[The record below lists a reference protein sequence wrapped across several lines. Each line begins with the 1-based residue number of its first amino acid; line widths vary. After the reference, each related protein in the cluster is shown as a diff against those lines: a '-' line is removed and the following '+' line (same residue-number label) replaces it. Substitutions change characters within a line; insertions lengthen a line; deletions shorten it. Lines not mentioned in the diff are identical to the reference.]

1 MGAVN
6 ALSRRAFL
14 SLAGATMTSLTA
26 GCAGMGGGV
35 SVKSGSGPI
44 AFWSNH
50 PGQST
55 AVERELIARFQG
67 QFPGL
72 SVKLI
77 DAGKDY
83 DEVAQKFNAAL
94 IGTDVPDVV
103 VLDDIWW
110 SHFALSG
117 VIAHWMT
124 CSAKSGWT
132 QGITWIRCW
141 PTTNSRVGTTRCPT
155 RARLPLF
162 YYNKPL
168 WEAAGLPTADRLPGG
183 SSTNGAR
190 SCSASSATE
199 DRPTAG
205 LMPSQ
210 FPGRSRDRTGH
221 SAAPTPTSGT

>member
-1 MGAVN
+1 MKGID
-6 ALSRRAFL
+6 ALSRRSFL
-14 SLAGATMTSLTA
+14 SLAGAAVTA

-35 SVKSGSGPI
+35 SMKTGSGPI

-55 AVERELIARFQG
+55 AVEKELIGRFQN

-110 SHFALSG
+110 FHFALSG
-117 VIAHWMT
+117 VIAPLDDLFGQ
-124 CSAKSGWT
+124 AGVDA
-132 QGITWIRCW
+132 GGLR
-141 PTTNSRVGTTRCPT
+141 
-155 RARLPLF
+155 RL
-162 YYNKPL
+162 
-168 WEAAGLPTADRLPGG
+168 AAGRLRIRRPALRAALRALDAALLLQQAGMG
-183 SSTNGAR
+183 SGRPAGPRTDLLARVRANGAR
-190 SCSASSATE
+190 GCSASSATE
-199 DRPTAG
+199 DRRTAG
-205 LMPSQ
+205 PMPNQ

-221 SAAPTPTSGT
+221 SAAPTPTSGP